1 MDDISDETK
10 RFLITL
16 RLIFVSGAISLLALV
31 TAVKK
36 PHDNISL
43 GFEGKIAFFSD
54 DFMLDTDKNEILAED
69 KIEVPMAGGA
79 DSSNS
84 DSDSGRL
91 NDGDGTDENCD
102 SNDNCKKVEETS
114 EEQATAVEQIKS
126 ATRATNYPSYYGGYS
141 GDGSSSNTSGSSS
154 ASDTSNMNAAPTP
167 TAKTPTSITNDSDDA
182 GSPYGYY
189 TDDNGGSIDDPLSK

>member
-1 MDDISDETK
+1 M
-10 RFLITL
+10 
-16 RLIFVSGAISLLALV
+16 LLALA

-43 GFEGKIAFFSD
+43 GFKGEIAFFSN

-79 DSSNS
+79 DSSDFNPDS
-84 DSDSGRL
+84 DSDSEIL
-91 NDGDGTDENCD
+91 NDDDGADENCN
-102 SNDNCKKVEETS
+102 SNDSCKKVEENS
-114 EEQATAVEQIKS
+114 EEQTTVVEQIEP
-126 ATRATNYPSYYGGYS
+126 ATRATNYPYYYGGYS
-141 GDGSSSNTSGSSS
+141 GDGSSSNTSNSSG
-154 ASDTSNMNAAPTP
+154 ASDTSTAPAP
-167 TAKTPTSITNDSDDA
+167 AIETSISNTNDDDA

>member
-54 DFMLDTDKNEILAED
+54 DFMLETDKNEILAKDE
-69 KIEVPMAGGA
+69 IEVPMAGGA

-114 EEQATAVEQIKS
+114 EEQATAVEQIES
-126 ATRATNYPSYYGGYS
+126 ATRATNYPYYYGGYS
-141 GDGSSSNTSGSSS
+141 GDGSSSNTSNSSG
-154 ASDTSNMNAAPTP
+154 ASDTSTALAP
-167 TAKTPTSITNDSDDA
+167 AIETSISNTNDDDA